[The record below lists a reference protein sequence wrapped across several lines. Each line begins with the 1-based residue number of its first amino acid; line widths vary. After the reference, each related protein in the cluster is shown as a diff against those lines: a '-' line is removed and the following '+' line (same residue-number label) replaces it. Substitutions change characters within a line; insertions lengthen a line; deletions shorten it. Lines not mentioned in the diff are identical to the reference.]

1 MKKNKN
7 RRDQTAKPVTNGRN
21 EKFNEA
27 MREIGR
33 SSATDRHRSVKDYR
47 RKPKHS
53 GRGWE

>member
-1 MKKNKN
+1 MSKSKN
-7 RRDQTAKPVTNGRN
+7 RRSQTAKSPVGGRN

-27 MREIGR
+27 MRDIGR
-33 SSATDRHRSVKDYR
+33 SSATDRHRSDKDYR